1 MPPTLQIT
9 YRYKPTAYKQTF
21 KRRMIREYMAII
33 NSAAFIMSLLKGEAH
48 DVAFKFTVEMM
59 DQWNWMVAEIRF
71 TDTFW
76 TDARII
82 TLQQYILG
90 KNKKVYSTLLIP
102 APATGTITPC
112 DSHPSTVPN
121 NPPAATCPTS

>member
-1 MPPTLQIT
+1 MPTTLKIT

-21 KRRMIREYMAII
+21 KRRMIREYREIL
-33 NSAAFIMSLLKGEAH
+33 NWAALVMIRHQGQSYDTIGS
-48 DVAFKFTVEMM
+48 FTVEMG
-59 DQWNWMVAEIRF
+59 DEWNWMVAEVHFR
-71 TDTFW
+71 DPFW

-82 TLQQYILG
+82 DLQQYLLHH
-90 KNKKVYSTLLIP
+90 NKKVYSTLLIP

-112 DSHPSTVPN
+112 DSHPSTVPI